1 MISFA
6 YVFSIPKLK
15 NTGFE
20 LEPRLVECMKPP
32 LKTPK
37 RAPRLKKARK
47 RKLGNEEV
55 DLFFEHIPN
64 SSK

>member
-15 NTGFE
+15 NTVFE
-20 LEPRLVECMKPP
+20 LEPRLVECMKTPMKP
-32 LKTPK
+32 PK
-37 RAPRLKKARK
+37 RVPKPKKARK